1 MTISEAL
8 TKAVLLPYQKNW
20 LSDISV
26 VKVWE
31 KSRRIG
37 ASYVEALSCVMKAML
52 SKGDGGMNCYYLS
65 YSKEM
70 TVQFINDAAF
80 WAHVLGIA
88 CSAMEEVVIADEDK
102 DVLVYKIRFD
112 SGFEIWGLPSVARS
126 LRSKQGHVIID
137 EAAFVDDLAELLK
150 AAMALSMWGGSV
162 SILSTHFGDGNPFNI
177 LIGKIHAGEFEY
189 SLHKTTA
196 GGRENSFTDI
206 TKVPPAARLFST
218 NMR

>member
-1 MTISEAL
+1 M
-8 TKAVLLPYQKNW
+8 PYQKNW
-20 LSDISV
+20 LSDTSV

-126 LRSKQGHVIID
+126 LRSKQGHVVID
-137 EAAFVDDLAELLK
+137 EAAFVDDLAELLQWHWRCGE
-150 AAMALSMWGGSV
+150 ALFQFFPLILGTAIR
-162 SILSTHFGDGNPFNI
+162 SIS
-177 LIGKIHAGEFEY
+177 
-189 SLHKTTA
+189 
-196 GGRENSFTDI
+196 
-206 TKVPPAARLFST
+206 
-218 NMR
+218 

>member
-126 LRSKQGHVIID
+126 
-137 EAAFVDDLAELLK
+137 APLK
-150 AAMALSMWGGSV
+150 AGARYHRRGGV
-162 SILSTHFGDGNPFNI
+162 RRRPCG
-177 LIGKIHAGEFEY
+177 
-189 SLHKTTA
+189 
-196 GGRENSFTDI
+196 I
-206 TKVPPAARLFST
+206 TKSGNGVADVGRLRFDFEHS
-218 NMR
+218 